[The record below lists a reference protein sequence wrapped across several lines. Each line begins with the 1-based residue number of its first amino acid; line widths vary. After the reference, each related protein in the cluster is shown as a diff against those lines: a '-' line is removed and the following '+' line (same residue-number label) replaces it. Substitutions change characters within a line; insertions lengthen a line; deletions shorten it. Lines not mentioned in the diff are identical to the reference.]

1 MQIKRALDIIYPQKK
16 IVYATEHTEKNE
28 LWFSV
33 SHRIMLLNCLNVQEN
48 LSKLCELR
56 GQKNLNVMENLVSST
71 QENDRITGEIIGA
84 AIEVHRE
91 LGPGLLESIYEE
103 ALCIELSLRG
113 INFVRQA
120 EIDIVYK
127 GRVLKGQRIDLIVEG
142 EVIVELKSLSKLPD
156 IAMAQTLS
164 YLKAA
169 GLKRGL
175 IINFGEKRLIDGVK
189 RVSN

>member
-1 MQIKRALDIIYPQKK
+1 MD
-16 IVYATEHTEKNE
+16 
-28 LWFSV
+28 
-33 SHRIMLLNCLNVQEN
+33 N
-48 LSKLCELR
+48 LS
-56 GQKNLNVMENLVSST
+56 ST
-71 QENDRITGEIIGA
+71 KQENDRITGEIIGA

-103 ALCIELSLRG
+103 ALCIELALRG